1 MIFAIGECTFCL
13 KIPNTL
19 EFKKCKNGK
28 LYSNCRNCMSR
39 SFGPGV
45 RLVFAKQYKVR
56 KIKLINMEKKEAQ
69 ELAEKN
75 FIEGGHVW
83 NL

>member
-45 RLVFAKQYKVR
+45 RLVFAKQYKV
-56 KIKLINMEKKEAQ
+56 
-69 ELAEKN
+69 
-75 FIEGGHVW
+75 
-83 NL
+83 

>member
-1 MIFAIGECTFCL
+1 
-13 KIPNTL
+13 
-19 EFKKCKNGK
+19 
-28 LYSNCRNCMSR
+28 
-39 SFGPGV
+39 FGPGV